1 MNAQQIRTAK
11 TGDKLRFKRGF
22 INHGCHATFLRIVP
36 DGKDG
41 PKAPTIEYSFNGQI
55 KQTSHDHFTK

>member
-11 TGDKLRFKRGF
+11 QGDKLRFKRGF
-22 INHGCHATFLRIVP
+22 VNQGSEVTFLRVVP

-41 PKAPTIEYSFNGQI
+41 PKAPTIEYSFAGQI